1 MLPEVDSHP
10 VVADP
15 LGRESPLARPGA
27 DGARRV
33 SSPSAILVN
42 TPAFGSGV
50 RHCGQTSPDS
60 LGTTMAAQLGQEMM
74 LDTELGGNYMTSGL
88 LYFAES
94 FHDPVG
100 HP

>member
-1 MLPEVDSHP
+1 MLPEEESQP

-15 LGRESPLARPGA
+15 LGRESLLARPDPEA
-27 DGARRV
+27 AKWV

-42 TPAFGSGV
+42 APAFGRGV

-60 LGTTMAAQLGQEMM
+60 SGTTMAAQLGQEMM

-88 LYFAES
+88 LYFAE
-94 FHDPVG
+94 
-100 HP
+100 